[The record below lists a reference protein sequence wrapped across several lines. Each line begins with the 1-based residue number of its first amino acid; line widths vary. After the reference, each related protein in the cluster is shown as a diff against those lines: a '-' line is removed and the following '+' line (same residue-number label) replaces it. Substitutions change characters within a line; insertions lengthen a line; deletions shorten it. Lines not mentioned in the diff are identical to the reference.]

1 MKFTEIPMDGAVA
14 LVTGGAR
21 GIGLAIAHRLAGM
34 GARVMIAD
42 LDGAAANE
50 AAREVGS
57 GARGFFLDVTEFDE
71 YLRVVTEIEDS
82 IGPVDIVVNNAGIMP
97 VGPLLGESRGWPRRQ
112 CASTSGAT
120 TTLIRCWR
128 RGWSTAV
135 EGISST

>member
-1 MKFTEIPMDGAVA
+1 MKFTEILMDGAVA

-42 LDGAAANE
+42 LDGAAADE

-57 GARGFFLDVTEFDE
+57 GARGFVLDVTEFDE

-97 VGPLLGESRGWPRRQ
+97 VGPLLGSPVGGRGDDARQ
-112 CASTSGAT
+112 LLEPLQLLSGAGAT
-120 TTLIRCWR
+120 DDQP
-128 RGWSTAV
+128 G
-135 EGISST
+135 

>member
-42 LDGAAANE
+42 LDGAAADE

-57 GARGFFLDVTEFDE
+57 GARGFVLDVTEFDE

-97 VGPLLGESRGWPRRQ
+97 VGPLLGSPVGWPRRR

-128 RGWSTAV
+128 HG
-135 EGISST
+135 